1 MKLGKG
7 TLLAILESVL
17 FVIGAVFFA
26 IVLII
31 PANPIWALIAG
42 ILCGLAGA
50 ILWSSSLFVR
60 MGQTIHH
67 RIKSKT
73 VNAESVAKQILN
85 DDDTDD
91 ETYELHRTESYDSI
105 DDIIPAI
112 PDPATVTDTENQ
124 DPKKS

>member
-31 PANPIWALIAG
+31 PSNPIWALVAG
-42 ILCGLAGA
+42 IICGLAGA
-50 ILWSSSLFVR
+50 IMWSCSLFVR
-60 MGQTIHH
+60 MGKNIHH

-73 VNAESVAKQILN
+73 VNAESVAQQIL
-85 DDDTDD
+85 DDDADD
-91 ETYELHRTESYDSI
+91 ETYELHRAESYDSI
-105 DDIIPAI
+105 DDIV
-112 PDPATVTDTENQ
+112 PDLPDQSSISPDDNDA
-124 DPKKS
+124 PKS